1 MKKVERLIEILKP
14 FMEKWVSKRDPYV
27 WDLCIDEPIFS
38 EAEALIG
45 QIEADILYGEELAPA
60 VLILTAEWYKRRY
73 TGESDEA
80 PEWIKNLNYRKIWEN
95 CGKRNFMKWVYTF
108 DNGGSSW
115 KYSAYV
121 LGGIPCGWDGDNV
134 RKLVKTLVKA
144 FHSDDPLEIDSSA
157 SDLAAALMKSVEKEG
172 SIYHFIKTILNSR
185 SELSRVYDTD
195 NQREVSLFRDR
206 LHKNEKEILTEKVRT
221 EWVVNTSSF
230 LPDSIMKSLRVRL
243 DSERVN
249 GKKCWF
255 VSFNRAEAWG
265 FDNPQGIRRITI
277 FVRFYLNG
285 KIVGDDQPTL
295 CLINSGK
302 PEAGF
307 IIQNNGPGP
316 WATVRQMPVRYDSWQ
331 LIGVSDGSKDV
342 QIGEWQSLS
351 AYNAIYQQEPSL
363 WSSTWRKARTAVI
376 FTDECTVVDPK
387 GHSVAQKTFIVGNES
402 GGTINWADVPVYV
415 ILQCADARQ
424 VTIKNPL
431 AEARVVIRQRPFAEE
446 LSYFESDKIEVR
458 SDDETTDETISEFMP
473 LLYGL
478 DGLFIKTKTE
488 RVSDDDEPH
497 LPENIEIYQNGKR
510 VEIDQARE
518 GVIEIKLYADNQ
530 SASVKAWYIPK
541 KEGCEKPFVRN
552 LGSQT
557 IEWVDRNHKQL
568 DEDDDYRSAYS
579 RRGIG
584 GDAVLK
590 IYKPEYRKDVFMGDE
605 KVYSVEGN
613 RPLALG
619 LLNLSRIS
627 LSVLDETGFKRWSGK
642 EHLEDFRGL
651 RSTVATPKAV
661 NGLGNVFVR
670 NFDEIYPEEDAI
682 TIGVYTLE
690 TDPKGILWG
699 VPKYKKDNRG
709 DENFNPFVDISAQPA
724 IPTEE
729 IVEKSL
735 LFNIATYKFAELI
748 NKEGDVKAAL
758 NKIFKRKGS
767 DFFANHIDSFY
778 RILWENDIE
787 PNELDFIL

>member
-1 MKKVERLIEILKP
+1 MKETEILLEILKP
-14 FMEKWVSKRDPYV
+14 FIEKWVSKRDPYV
-27 WDLCIDEPIFS
+27 WDLCTDSVTFS
-38 EAEALIG
+38 KAEALIG
-45 QIEADILYGEELAPA
+45 RIDPDILYGKDLVPA
-60 VLILTAEWYKRRY
+60 VLIMTAEWYKRRY
-73 TGESDEA
+73 SGESDET
-80 PEWIKNLNYRKIWEN
+80 PEWIKNLNYKRIWEN
-95 CGKRNFMKWVYTF
+95 CGKRNFMEWVYAF

-121 LGGIPCGWDGDNV
+121 LGGIPCRWDGDNV
-134 RKLVKTLVKA
+134 RRLVKTLVKA

-172 SIYHFIKTILNSR
+172 SIYHFIKTILNSQ
-185 SELSRVYDTD
+185 SDLSRAYDND
-195 NQREVSLFRDR
+195 KEREVRVFRDT
-206 LHKNEKEILTEKVRT
+206 LHKSEKEILTEKVRA
-221 EWVVNTSSF
+221 EWVVTTSSL

-277 FVRFYLNG
+277 FVRFYLKG
-285 KIVGDDQPTL
+285 EIVGDDQPTL

-316 WATVRQMPVRYDSWQ
+316 WAIVRKMPVRYDSWQ

-342 QIGEWQSLS
+342 QIGERQSLS

-376 FTDECTVVDPK
+376 FTDECTVVDPQ
-387 GHSVAQKTFIVGNES
+387 GHPVAQKTFIVGNES

-458 SDDETTDETISEFMP
+458 SVDKTTAETMSEFMP

-497 LPENIEIYQNGKR
+497 LPENIEIYQNGER
-510 VEIDQARE
+510 VEIGQARE
-518 GVIEIKLYADNQ
+518 GVIEIKLYANNQ
-530 SASVKAWYIPK
+530 SASVKAWFIPQK
-541 KEGCEKPFVRN
+541 DGWQKPFVRN
-552 LGSQT
+552 LTNKT
-557 IEWVDRNHKQL
+557 IEWLDSNHKRL
-568 DEDDDYRSAYS
+568 DEDDDYWEAYS

-619 LLNLSRIS
+619 LLNLSKIT
-627 LSVLDETGFKRWSGK
+627 LSVLDETGFKRWIGK
-642 EHLEDFRGL
+642 DHLKDFRGL
-651 RSTVATPKAV
+651 RSTVAEPNAV

-670 NFDEIYPEEDAI
+670 NFDEICPEEDAI

-690 TDPKGILWG
+690 TDPKGILWR
-699 VPKYKKDNRG
+699 VPKYEKDNRG
-709 DENFNPFVDISAQPA
+709 DEYFNPFVDISAQPE

-735 LFNIATYKFAELI
+735 LFNIATYKFTELI
-748 NKEGDVKAAL
+748 NKKDDVIAAL
-758 NKIFKRKGS
+758 NKIFEREGA

-787 PNELDFIL
+787 PYELDFTL